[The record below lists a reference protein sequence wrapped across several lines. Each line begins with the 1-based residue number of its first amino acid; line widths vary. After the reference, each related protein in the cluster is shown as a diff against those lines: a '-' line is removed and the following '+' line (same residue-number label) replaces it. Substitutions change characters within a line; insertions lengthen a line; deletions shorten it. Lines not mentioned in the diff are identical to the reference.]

1 MDGWRHDL
9 ITNFVS
15 GHLFLFPPS
24 DGTLHSHTSAPR
36 TSGPPRLGPYTHCD
50 LTLAVSPHVLPNS
63 TCVLH
68 ISAPRTLP
76 GACKRLWS
84 CLESGWAG
92 GTQLPQVGRK
102 HFHLRDILLGNDA
115 LGTSQGLWH
124 AGVSM
129 NGHAGIQLCLKCSA
143 CLLQMRSMLCHVWD

>member
-1 MDGWRHDL
+1 MASLDSSSSCAFTDQPMILTFTLQTQATKHA
-9 ITNFVS
+9 VS
-15 GHLFLFPPS
+15 LLTS
-24 DGTLHSHTSAPR
+24 RDTSAPR

-129 NGHAGIQLCLKCSA
+129 NGHAGIQLCLN
-143 CLLQMRSMLCHVWD
+143 